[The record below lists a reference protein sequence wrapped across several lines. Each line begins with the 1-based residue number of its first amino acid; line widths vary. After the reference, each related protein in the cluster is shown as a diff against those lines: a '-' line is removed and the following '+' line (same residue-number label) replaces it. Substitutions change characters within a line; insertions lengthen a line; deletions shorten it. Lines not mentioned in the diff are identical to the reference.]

1 MVNYQTIRIEN
12 QMFERKAVGM
22 HSKYDALKLDS
33 QLCFPLYACSRK
45 IVKMYH
51 PYLAELGLTYTQYIT
66 MLVLWER
73 QKISAKEL
81 GTKLY
86 LDSGT
91 LTPVLKSLEKKGLI
105 GRYRSEEDERVLLV
119 ELTEEGLALRER
131 ALKIPYQLK
140 ARLNLDHEEAYQ
152 LYQMLGRLLQ
162 ENPME

>member
-1 MVNYQTIRIEN
+1 
-12 QMFERKAVGM
+12 M

-105 GRYRSEEDERVLLV
+105 GRYRSEEDERVLVV
-119 ELTEEGLALRER
+119 ELTAEGLALREQ

-140 ARLNLDHEEAYQ
+140 ACLNLDHEEAYQ
-152 LYQMLGRLLQ
+152 LYQMLRRLL
-162 ENPME
+162 EETPME

>member
-1 MVNYQTIRIEN
+1 
-12 QMFERKAVGM
+12 MFERKAVGM
-22 HSKYDALKLDS
+22 QSKYNALKLES

-45 IVKMYH
+45 IVKKYH

-73 QKISAKEL
+73 QEL

-105 GRYRSEEDERVLLV
+105 GRHRSEEDERVLLV
-119 ELTEEGLALRER
+119 ELTEEGLALREQ
-131 ALKIPYQLK
+131 AVNIPYQLESCLK
-140 ARLNLDHEEAYQ
+140 LDREDAYQ
-152 LYQMLGRLLQ
+152 LYRLLWRML
-162 ENPME
+162 EEDSMK

>member
-1 MVNYQTIRIEN
+1 
-12 QMFERKAVGM
+12 MFERKVVGM
-22 HSKYDALKLDS
+22 HSKYDALKLES

-45 IVKMYH
+45 IVKKYH